1 MGQYSKKGNYSGYDK
16 NNKEREAL
24 DYYATPPQEVTNILN
39 AIKPNFVAGDRILD
53 PGCGGGHL
61 IKGLLDY
68 KFYDA
73 TVIGTDIKDRKNW
86 FLQNLLQYQDFRKDI
101 ETTEGIAGIYT
112 GHHLIFNYGKEYD
125 FLLDSYPYDE
135 VDYIIMNPPY
145 NLLIPFIKQSL
156 AIAKKGVL
164 MLARLQFLEG
174 QKRYE
179 EILKQTPFTDMY
191 VYVDRIA
198 CYKNGDFST
207 KPSSVQAYAWFYWD
221 KTNPLK
227 EGEEPRVHWLRRA

>member
-39 AIKPNFVAGDRILD
+39 TIKPNFVAGDRILD

-61 IKGLLDY
+61 IKGILDY
-68 KFYDA
+68 EFPNG
-73 TVIGTDIKDRKNW
+73 VIIGTDIKWRKN
-86 FLQNLLQYQDFRKDI
+86 
-101 ETTEGIAGIYT
+101 
-112 GHHLIFNYGKEYD
+112 IFCKEDLKPAEEEALWIGLKPEHKKHYVGFDYGKQYD
-125 FLLDSYPYDE
+125 FLSEKYPHDE
-135 VDYIIMNPPY
+135 TDYVIMNPPY

-179 EILKQTPFTDMY
+179 EILKETPFTDMY

>member
-1 MGQYSKKGNYSGYDK
+1 MGQYSKKGNYNGYDK

-24 DYYATPPQEVTNILN
+24 DYYATPPQEVTNIL
-39 AIKPNFVAGDRILD
+39 KTMNFKFKKGDVILD

-61 IKGLLDY
+61 IKGILDY
-68 KFYDA
+68 HPHEI
-73 TVIGTDIKDRKNW
+73 TVIGTDIKTRKNV
-86 FLQNLLQYQDFRKDI
+86 FVENMLHVQELNKKF
-101 ETTEGIAGIYT
+101 EMTNGIAGIFPNSK
-112 GHHLIFNYGKEYD
+112 LIFNSGKEYD
-125 FLLDSYPYDE
+125 FLLESYPYDE

-179 EILKQTPFTDMY
+179 EILKDTPFTDMY

-227 EGEEPRVHWLRRA
+227 EGEEPRIHWIRRA